1 MNFFEIMA
9 ECSIA
14 LTGFGAIHA
23 ALRGSDHPRGVF
35 RAWSVVLLGAVSFM
49 ICVFP
54 LLLAQTD
61 LPAAQTWRLASVAGL
76 LLAAITVYSGFN
88 ISHRLTEL
96 GYPSQSFWLLRLAQV
111 VLIVAFVALLL
122 TLIGWP
128 RPPGPFPYALAPA
141 CLLFAGLVA
150 MLHAFLYPLQL
161 ILTGQSQKAAGNDA
175 VDKP

>member
-61 LPAAQTWRLASVAGL
+61 LPAAQTWRLASVA
-76 LLAAITVYSGFN
+76 
-88 ISHRLTEL
+88 
-96 GYPSQSFWLLRLAQV
+96 
-111 VLIVAFVALLL
+111 
-122 TLIGWP
+122 
-128 RPPGPFPYALAPA
+128 
-141 CLLFAGLVA
+141 
-150 MLHAFLYPLQL
+150 
-161 ILTGQSQKAAGNDA
+161 
-175 VDKP
+175 